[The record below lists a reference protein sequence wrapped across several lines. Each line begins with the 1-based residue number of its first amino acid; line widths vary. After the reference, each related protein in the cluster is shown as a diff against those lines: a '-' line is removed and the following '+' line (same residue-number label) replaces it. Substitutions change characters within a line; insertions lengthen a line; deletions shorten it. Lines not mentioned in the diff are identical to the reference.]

1 MTRLIELKNKIRIS
15 PSIRLI
21 LTECLCFALA
31 FYLAS
36 VRFIFGIYPFG
47 IAFLCANRRFSIFAF
62 CGSLLSYAFLL
73 NMNLP
78 YIITLCCVLALR
90 IICSLIQKKDK
101 HTSII
106 LGKRAQGGVLDTLFY
121 ENSSVRVVISCF
133 CALGLGVYFFIVN
146 GFSFFDGFVALFL
159 AIVCG
164 IMSYALLGA
173 FDEVSKKGFV
183 LSLCA
188 LAFAILYGIRS
199 IELWGINIATV
210 LCCALVL
217 YTSKYLSLAHAGALG
232 IFLGICIGPTYSV
245 SIAILGLI
253 SGFLWKTSSY
263 LAIMGAFV
271 VSSAYAIFAN
281 GYDAIIYLLPEVLLS
296 CLIMYSLL
304 RFELLPVP
312 SFIKAPSKD
321 VQVLV
326 LENQEKKARSML
338 DSTTEVLGEISDM
351 LKDVS
356 KKSKILTR
364 QDMLSLCYECCEAS
378 CYGCPKQ
385 SICWEKDT
393 DTTETNLKALAS
405 SGFSRGSVSASDVSE
420 RFLHRCPN
428 IDTIIEKIN
437 SQIKQNRTQGLKNDK
452 LEACSLDFELTSK
465 MLSRLA
471 DKAYESQANDSY
483 AVSRL
488 KRACV
493 KIGFV
498 CDEVCV
504 FGTTRRKIVALG
516 VDTQRTKCTKA
527 TVKSAFERAL
537 GIALTEPILEQD
549 DRGTTMTIYT
559 QRAINASCETVS
571 IPAKS
576 DGINGDSCVFFDAE
590 DEKFY
595 TILCDGMGSGQGAR
609 LTSMLCTTFLQK
621 LLSRGTSKDT
631 ALLMLNNFI
640 RARGKECTCT
650 VDLFE
655 LDLIT
660 GSGKLVKS
668 GAAPSFI
675 KRGQSVFKLESKTMP
690 IGIIKGLD
698 AQVQSFEARKGDICI
713 MLSDG
718 VVCDEND
725 SNHLIKLLKADTSYD
740 KRLLGAKII
749 NEMKALHNHSDDM
762 TVSVIEIA

>member
-1 MTRLIELKNKIRIS
+1 MTRLIELKNKIKIS
-15 PSIRLI
+15 PSIKLI
-21 LTECLCFALA
+21 LTECLCFALG

-47 IAFLCANRRFSIFAF
+47 IAFLCASRRFSIFAF

-106 LGKRAQGGVLDTLFY
+106 LGTRGQGGTLDTLFY

-133 CALGLGVYFFIVN
+133 CSLGLGVYFFIAN
-146 GFSFFDGFVALFL
+146 GFSFFDGFVALFF

-164 IMSYALLGA
+164 IMSFAMLGA
-173 FDEVSKKGFV
+173 FDDSSKRGFV

-188 LAFAILYGIRS
+188 TCFAVLYGIRTV
-199 IELWGINIATV
+199 ELWGINIATV
-210 LCCALVL
+210 LCCAIVL
-217 YTSKYLSLAHAGALG
+217 YTSKYLSLAYAGAIG
-232 IFLGICIGPTYSV
+232 VFLGICIGPTYSV

-263 LAIMGAFV
+263 LAIMGALV

-304 RFELLPVP
+304 RFEILPVP

-321 VQVLV
+321 ARLLI
-326 LENQEKKARSML
+326 LENQEKEARKML
-338 DSTTEVLGEISDM
+338 GSTALVLDDVSCM

-356 KKSKILTR
+356 QKSKILTR
-364 QDMLSLCYECCEAS
+364 QDVLSLCYECCESS

-385 SICWEKDT
+385 SICWEKDVS
-393 DTTETNLKALAS
+393 TTESNIKALS
-405 SGFSRGSVSASDVSE
+405 SSAFSNGVVGKGDVSE

-452 LEACSLDFELTSK
+452 LEACSIDFELTSK
-465 MLSRLA
+465 MLSRLT
-471 DKAYESQANDSY
+471 DRAYEEQTSDSF
-483 AVSRL
+483 AVGKL
-488 KRACV
+488 KRACA
-493 KIGFV
+493 KIGFI
-498 CDEVCV
+498 CDELCV
-504 FGTTRRKIVALG
+504 FGTAKRKIVALG
-516 VDTQRTKCTKA
+516 VDTQRTKCSA
-527 TVKSAFERAL
+527 STVKDAFVGAL
-537 GIALTEPILEQD
+537 GITLTEPEFEQ
-549 DRGTTMTIYT
+549 GESTTMTLYSKRT
-559 QRAINASCETVS
+559 MNAHCESVS
-571 IPAKS
+571 IPAKT
-576 DGINGDSCVFFDAE
+576 DGINGDSCVFFDGE
-590 DEKFY
+590 GEKIY
-595 TILCDGMGSGQGAR
+595 SILCDGMGSGQGAR

-650 VDLFE
+650 VDL
-655 LDLIT
+655 LSLI
-660 GSGKLVKS
+660 
-668 GAAPSFI
+668 
-675 KRGQSVFKLESKTMP
+675 
-690 IGIIKGLD
+690 
-698 AQVQSFEARKGDICI
+698 
-713 MLSDG
+713 
-718 VVCDEND
+718 
-725 SNHLIKLLKADTSYD
+725 
-740 KRLLGAKII
+740 
-749 NEMKALHNHSDDM
+749 
-762 TVSVIEIA
+762 